1 MFKTNRLMLLV
12 DEEGVLVHWNGKEIT
27 FLVEAW
33 GAIDLLKELSQK
45 INTNHSKPINF
56 INIDMADID
65 ICEEAW
71 SLLYSVKQFTQ
82 IEELAF
88 INKDW
93 KQLEQLFLQRIE
105 DDNEF

>member
-45 INTNHSKPINF
+45 TN
-56 INIDMADID
+56 
-65 ICEEAW
+65 
-71 SLLYSVKQFTQ
+71 
-82 IEELAF
+82 
-88 INKDW
+88 
-93 KQLEQLFLQRIE
+93 
-105 DDNEF
+105 

>member
-1 MFKTNRLMLLV
+1 
-12 DEEGVLVHWNGKEIT
+12 
-27 FLVEAW
+27 
-33 GAIDLLKELSQK
+33 
-45 INTNHSKPINF
+45 
-56 INIDMADID
+56 MADID